1 MLRDDILASMKGLR
15 LPGMMAAYDEVVS
28 LGLKKHAIPEKIILE
43 LLQAETADREA
54 RGIRYRTS
62 QARFPV
68 LKDVD
73 SFDFKALPGEE
84 GRIRTLCEGAFIANK
99 TNVILVG
106 GTGTGKTHIAISIA
120 RHAIRNGQR
129 ARFFNLLDLVNR
141 LEQEKLAGHG
151 GRIAE
156 SLSRVDLV
164 VLDELGYLPF
174 SSSGGQL
181 LFHLVSKLYERTSL
195 IITTNLT
202 FGEWPQVFGDKKMTT
217 ALLDRL
223 THHCD
228 IIETGN
234 ESWRIKTRNAKSEP
248 NC

>member
-15 LPGMMAAYDEVVS
+15 LPGMLAAYDEVVS
-28 LGLKKHAIPEKIILE
+28 MGLKKHAIPEKIILE

-68 LKDVD
+68 LKDVA

-84 GRIRTLCEGAFIANK
+84 GRIRSLCEGAFIANK

-106 GTGTGKTHIAISIA
+106 GTGTGKTHISISIA
-120 RHAIRNGQR
+120 RQAIRNGHR

-202 FGEWPQVFGDKKMTT
+202 FGEWPRVFGDKKMTT

-234 ESWRIKTRNAKSEP
+234 ESWRIKTRNAKSQP
-248 NC
+248 N

>member
-28 LGLKKHAIPEKIILE
+28 MGLKKHAIPEKIILE

-84 GRIRTLCEGAFIANK
+84 GRIRTLCEGAFLANK

-120 RHAIRNGQR
+120 RQAIRNSHR

-248 NC
+248 N

>member
-1 MLRDDILASMKGLR
+1 MLRDDILARMTELKLT
-15 LPGMMAAYDEVVS
+15 GMVAAYDEAVS
-28 LGLKKHAIPEKIILE
+28 LGLKRRSTPEKILHE
-43 LLQAETADREA
+43 LLLAEAAHRQARS
-54 RGIRYRTS
+54 ISYRLGV
-62 QARFPV
+62 ARFPV
-68 LKDVD
+68 AKDLD
-73 SFDFKALPGEE
+73 SFEWTALPAEE
-84 GRIRTLCEGAFIANK
+84 PRLKSLAEGAFLTPR

-106 GTGTGKTHIAISIA
+106 GTGTGKTHLAIALA
-120 RHAIRNGQR
+120 RQAIRDGHR
-129 ARFFNLLDLVNR
+129 ARFYNLLDLVNQ
-141 LEQEKLAGHG
+141 LEAEKLAGKG

-156 SLSRVDLV
+156 ALTRLDLV

-174 SSSGGQL
+174 SSNGGQL

-202 FGEWPQVFGDKKMTT
+202 FGEWPQVFGNAKMTT

-234 ESWRIKTRNAKSEP
+234 ESWRIKTRNTKHSMH
-248 NC
+248 